1 MFEQSSNE
9 IGKQITI
16 GNNAPLSETQSLFSK
31 TKWQW
36 RSPSVDKNGLDNNFN
51 SSARAWSN
59 NHMYR
64 THYQDMSDKVR
75 ILFWVNFISEVR
87 CWKFFYENTVIYFLL
102 CL

>member
-9 IGKQITI
+9 IGKAITI
-16 GNNAPLSETQSLFSK
+16 GNREPLSETQSLFSK

-64 THYQDMSDKVR
+64 THYQDMSEKVR
-75 ILFWVNFISEVR
+75 NNFKLFCHLRSEMHEETTN
-87 CWKFFYENTVIYFLL
+87 KNTVNNFDIV
-102 CL
+102 